1 MAISQAPCSIGRSF
15 ERLYS
20 CLRTLVRLSQSLTQF
35 FIDGFRVK
43 YFFVHR
49 TVRGLIIPL
58 AIVFCALLANAGA
71 AWAGKNSSLEIG
83 FVGVPPPGFQ
93 NVLLNVISVR
103 VNSKASAGPGNGGWQ
118 TIPAPPG
125 VGGSNSSAELQ
136 IDLNNLQ
143 DTPQLFNTSGVKA
156 GTYHVAEIRID
167 PNISG
172 YLVPTCPSAPPTFG
186 NADGCITYP
195 LQLTNTNT
203 ITVVDP
209 NGIVSAKKGKLS
221 QLILKVTLQ
230 SLVAPP
236 NSGGAYT
243 GTVVI
248 SAPTTPIL
256 GTITGTVN
264 VTGTP
269 AAPSSGANNKIRKL
283 SVTAEA
289 IGTNTPI
296 ATAQVK
302 SGSYTL
308 FLPAANNFGTLYDL
322 AVTGGGTN
330 LAAQRLAPLFPL
342 TNQLSADFNI
352 GVPSSLGNL
361 SGQVTDGCKIK
372 QPIVGA
378 TLAILLPPDSNPS
391 AVCATNPEQCVAVL
405 TANTD
410 NAGNFPLPG
419 SISTPPM
426 FDNIPALPKSGS
438 YVMEVTAPGYDPL
451 IVQAQPS
458 MGNGPG
464 GCAPLNS
471 STFTNCNLTLSTGY
485 ITGSIPITPP
495 IPGETTLVQV
505 FAEDT
510 NTNNIESSLPMPIS
524 ITHSN
529 AANCPSGPFPNC
541 VPFTINVPTMP
552 IPGSTTL
559 LPRMFD
565 LFATTIDLYQG
576 ATDPYPGHSIAVKSE
591 VVGPMPPTSPGM
603 CSTVTPPPFADSIE
617 CIGHG
622 SVQGSV
628 ANANLG
634 TSVVLE
640 KMDPAADPDIP
651 PVEIT
656 TTPVVNQAENPSPTN
671 SYSFCAPGGDVYALQ
686 RLQLP
691 TPDPNETPIAAPSP
705 SPDGTPVPVTIPP
718 APLYNESA
726 TPSGTPSGPTATPTP
741 SAKCPTNCTNPDGSC
756 PGICKPVIQG
766 L

>member
-1 MAISQAPCSIGRSF
+1 M
-15 ERLYS
+15 
-20 CLRTLVRLSQSLTQF
+20 
-35 FIDGFRVK
+35 K

-172 YLVPTCPSAPPTFG
+172 YLVPTCPTAPPTFG

-342 TNQLSADFNI
+342 TNQLLGRLQYRRAFVAGQFIRPGHRRLQGKVTHRRCDARDIASAR
-352 GVPSSLGNL
+352 
-361 SGQVTDGCKIK
+361 
-372 QPIVGA
+372 
-378 TLAILLPPDSNPS
+378 
-391 AVCATNPEQCVAVL
+391 CATARPTVRL
-405 TANTD
+405 IPK
-410 NAGNFPLPG
+410 NA
-419 SISTPPM
+419 
-426 FDNIPALPKSGS
+426 
-438 YVMEVTAPGYDPL
+438 
-451 IVQAQPS
+451 
-458 MGNGPG
+458 
-464 GCAPLNS
+464 
-471 STFTNCNLTLSTGY
+471 
-485 ITGSIPITPP
+485 
-495 IPGETTLVQV
+495 
-505 FAEDT
+505 
-510 NTNNIESSLPMPIS
+510 
-524 ITHSN
+524 
-529 AANCPSGPFPNC
+529 
-541 VPFTINVPTMP
+541 
-552 IPGSTTL
+552 
-559 LPRMFD
+559 
-565 LFATTIDLYQG
+565 
-576 ATDPYPGHSIAVKSE
+576 
-591 VVGPMPPTSPGM
+591 SP
-603 CSTVTPPPFADSIE
+603 C
-617 CIGHG
+617 
-622 SVQGSV
+622 
-628 ANANLG
+628 
-634 TSVVLE
+634 
-640 KMDPAADPDIP
+640 
-651 PVEIT
+651 
-656 TTPVVNQAENPSPTN
+656 
-671 SYSFCAPGGDVYALQ
+671 
-686 RLQLP
+686 
-691 TPDPNETPIAAPSP
+691 
-705 SPDGTPVPVTIPP
+705 
-718 APLYNESA
+718 
-726 TPSGTPSGPTATPTP
+726 
-741 SAKCPTNCTNPDGSC
+741 
-756 PGICKPVIQG
+756 
-766 L
+766 

>member
-20 CLRTLVRLSQSLTQF
+20 CLRTLVRLSQSLAQF

-49 TVRGLIIPL
+49 TARGLIIPL

-103 VNSKASAGPGNGGWQ
+103 VNSKATAGPGNGGWQ

-264 VTGTP
+264 VSGTP
-269 AAPSSGANNKIRKL
+269 ATPSSGTNNKNRKL

-342 TNQLSADFNI
+342 TNQPLAADFNI

-361 SGQVTDGCKIK
+361 SGQITDGCKAK
-372 QPIVGA
+372 SPIVGA
-378 TLAILLPPDSNPS
+378 TLAILLPPDVNST
-391 AVCATNPEQCVAVL
+391 ADCTINPEECVAVL

-410 NAGNFPLPG
+410 NSGDFPLPG

-426 FDNIPALPKSGS
+426 FDNIPALPKGGS

-451 IVQAQPS
+451 FVQAQPS

-464 GCAPLNS
+464 GCAPIG
-471 STFTNCNLTLSTGY
+471 STTFANCNLTLSTGY

-495 IPGETTLVQV
+495 VPGETTLVQV

-510 NTNNIESSLPMPIS
+510 GTNNIESSLPMPIS

-529 AANCPSGPFPNC
+529 AASCPSGPFADC
-541 VPFTINVPTMP
+541 VPFTINVPTLP
-552 IPGSTTL
+552 LPGSMTP
-559 LPRMFD
+559 LPRVFD

-576 ATDPYPGHSIAVKSE
+576 NTDPYPGHSIAVESE
-591 VVGPMPPTSPGM
+591 VVGPAPPTMPGA
-603 CSTVTPPPFADSIE
+603 CATATPVPFAQPIE

-628 ANANLG
+628 TNANLG

-640 KMDPAADPDIP
+640 KPDPAIP
-651 PVEIT
+651 GNLVQIT
-656 TTPVVNQAENPSPTN
+656 TTPVVNQSENPTPSN
-671 SYSFCAPGGDVYALQ
+671 NYSFCAPGGDVYAVQ

-691 TPDPNETPIAAPSP
+691 TPEPSEAPSAAPSP
-705 SPDGTPVPVTIPP
+705 ALDGPAVPVVIPP

>member
-1 MAISQAPCSIGRSF
+1 M
-15 ERLYS
+15 
-20 CLRTLVRLSQSLTQF
+20 
-35 FIDGFRVK
+35 K

-49 TVRGLIIPL
+49 TARGLIIPL

-93 NVLLNVISVR
+93 NVQLNVISVR
-103 VNSKASAGPGNGGWQ
+103 VNSKATAGPGNGGWQ

-143 DTPQLFNTSGVKA
+143 DTPQLFNTAGVKS

-172 YLVPTCPSAPPTFG
+172 YLVPTCPTAPPTFG

-195 LQLTNTNT
+195 LMLTNTNS

-209 NGIVSAKKGKLS
+209 NGVVSAKKGKLS
-221 QLILKVTLQ
+221 QLILKVTLG
-230 SLVAPP
+230 SLVPP
-236 NSGGAYT
+236 TVSGGAYT
-243 GTVVI
+243 GTVTI
-248 SAPTTPIL
+248 TAPTTPIL

-269 AAPSSGANNKIRKL
+269 PSPSSGSNKIRKL

-296 ATAQVK
+296 ATAPVK

-322 AVTGGGTN
+322 AVTGGGDN

-342 TNQLSADFNI
+342 SNQPLAADFSI

-361 SGQVTDGCKIK
+361 SGQVTDGCKAK
-372 QPIVGA
+372 SPIVGA
-378 TLAILLPPDSNPS
+378 TLAILLPPDGTSGIDCSITPGL
-391 AVCATNPEQCVAVL
+391 CVAVL

-410 NAGNFPLPG
+410 NAGDFPLPG

-426 FDNIPALPKSGS
+426 FDNIPALPKSGA

-451 IVQAQPS
+451 LVQAQPS

-464 GCAPLNS
+464 GCAPIGS
-471 STFTNCNLTLSTGY
+471 STFSNCNLTLSTGY

-495 IPGETTLVQV
+495 FPGETTLVQV

-510 NTNNIESSLPMPIS
+510 GTNNIESSLPMPIS

-529 AANCPSGPFPNC
+529 AANCPSGPFPDC
-541 VPFTINVPTMP
+541 VPFTINVPTLP
-552 IPGSTTL
+552 IPGATPTPSGAP
-559 LPRMFD
+559 PRVFD

-576 ATDPYPGHSIAVKSE
+576 STDPYPGHSIAVQSE
-591 VVGPMPPTSPGM
+591 VTGPMPPTSPGA
-603 CSTVTPPPFADSIE
+603 CATATPAPFAQSIE
-617 CIGHG
+617 CVGHG

-640 KMDPAADPDIP
+640 KPDPAIP
-651 PVEIT
+651 GNLVQIT
-656 TTPVVNQAENPSPTN
+656 TTPVVNQAENPTPTN
-671 SYSFCAPGGDVYALQ
+671 SYSFCAPGGDVYAVQ

-691 TPDPNETPIAAPSP
+691 TPEPSETPLAAPSP
-705 SPDGTPVPVTIPP
+705 ALDGAAVPVTIPL
-718 APLYNESA
+718 APVNNASATPTA
-726 TPSGTPSGPTATPTP
+726 TPSGSPTSTPGPP
-741 SAKCPTNCTNPDGSC
+741 SAKCPTTCTNPDGSC
-756 PGICKPVIQG
+756 PSICKTVIQG